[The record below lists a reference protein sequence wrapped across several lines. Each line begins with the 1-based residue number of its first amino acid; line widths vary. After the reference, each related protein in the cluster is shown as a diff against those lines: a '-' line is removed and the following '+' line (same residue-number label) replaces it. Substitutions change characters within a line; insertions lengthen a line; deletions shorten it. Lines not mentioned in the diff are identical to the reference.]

1 MVNSVTLI
9 GRMGKDPEVR
19 RLESGAVVAKI
30 AIATTEKYKDS
41 SGQQQ
46 EKTEWHNVVAWR
58 GLAEIMEKYYKKGQL
73 VYVEG
78 KISTRKWQDA
88 NGADRWSTDVIAN
101 TSRIVSNPN
110 GGGGGGNG
118 GFPTEEPVRMS
129 NNSAAPAS
137 PTAAP
142 TTTPAAPVTPAAPA
156 AEEGGDLPF

>member
-30 AIATTEKYKDS
+30 AIATTEKYKDA
-41 SGQQQ
+41 SGQQH

-88 NGADRWSTDVIAN
+88 NNVDRWSTDIVAN
-101 TSRIVSNPN
+101 SSRIVSNPN
-110 GGGGGGNG
+110 SGGGGGG
-118 GFPTEEPVRMS
+118 GFPTQEPVT
-129 NNSAAPAS
+129 NYGNGGAPAAPS
-137 PTAAP
+137 AP
-142 TTTPAAPVTPAAPA
+142 ATPAAPTAPAAPA

>member
-30 AIATTEKYKDS
+30 AIATTEKYKDA
-41 SGQQQ
+41 SGQQH

-88 NGADRWSTDVIAN
+88 NNVDRWSTDIVAN
-101 TSRIVSNPN
+101 SSRIVSNPN
-110 GGGGGGNG
+110 SSGGGS
-118 GFPTEEPVRMS
+118 GFPTQEPAGMTGNQT
-129 NNSAAPAS
+129 NNAAANAPA
-137 PTAAP
+137 
-142 TTTPAAPVTPAAPA
+142 TPAAPANPATSDAPA

>member
-30 AIATTEKYKDS
+30 AIATTEKYKDAN
-41 SGQQQ
+41 GQQH

-88 NGADRWSTDVIAN
+88 NKVDRWSTDIIAN
-101 TSRIVSNPN
+101 SSRIVSNPN
-110 GGGGGGNG
+110 SGGGGSG
-118 GFPTEEPVRMS
+118 GFSTQEPSAMAGNQG
-129 NNSAAPAS
+129 NN
-137 PTAAP
+137 AAP
-142 TTTPAAPVTPAAPA
+142 TTNAPAAPAAPA

>member
-41 SGQQQ
+41 NGQQH

-58 GLAEIMEKYYKKGQL
+58 GLAEVIEKYFKKGQL

-88 NGADRWSTDVIAN
+88 NKVDRWSTDIVAN
-101 TSRIVSNPN
+101 TCRIMSSP
-110 GGGGGGNG
+110 GGNGGGNG
-118 GFPTEEPVRMS
+118 APSMEEPSSQNVVS
-129 NNSAAPAS
+129 APAS
-137 PTAAP
+137 NAPAPASVAASTAP
-142 TTTPAAPVTPAAPA
+142 APA
-156 AEEGGDLPF
+156 AEEDGDLPF